1 MKFCI
6 KESALKFD
14 GQLLCWSVATAALQ
28 VKGPEYEA
36 RNSRPSS
43 ADVQHTEADFLSFF
57 SSLCHTSDFLVVL
70 YAKDAVVHCG
80 RELNVEPRKYVRKE

>member
-1 MKFCI
+1 MAPEGILQNLMKFCI
-6 KESALKFD
+6 KEPALKFD

-43 ADVQHTEADFLSFF
+43 ADDQHTEADLLSFF
-57 SSLCHTSDFLVVL
+57 SFFCHTSF
-70 YAKDAVVHCG
+70 
-80 RELNVEPRKYVRKE
+80 